1 VDLRDKPALEKVFSE
16 TKFDAVMH
24 FAGLKA
30 VGESVAKPLLYYNNN
45 LIATITLLEVMAA
58 HGCKKLVFSSS
69 ATVYGWPKEVPCT
82 EESPLSG
89 MSPYGRTKLFIE
101 DICRDV
107 QRGDPEWRIIMLRY
121 FNPVGAHPS
130 GRIGEDPCG
139 TPNNLMPYVQQ
150 VVVGRLPNLKIYGT
164 DYTTKDGTG
173 VRLSHPY
180 TTIRNLNCPLNPC
193 ITLTQTC
200 FLSLFHMNHVNLEIW
215 SMGWDYPRN
224 CLLQILDRIDS
235 SLELLSIMII

>member
-1 VDLRDKPALEKVFSE
+1 MFLSLFS
-16 TKFDAVMH
+16 
-24 FAGLKA
+24 
-30 VGESVAKPLLYYNNN
+30 
-45 LIATITLLEVMAA
+45 
-58 HGCKKLVFSSS
+58 
-69 ATVYGWPKEVPCT
+69 
-82 EESPLSG
+82 
-89 MSPYGRTKLFIE
+89 KLFIE

-173 VRLSHPY
+173 VRLLHPF
-180 TTIRNLNCPLNPC
+180 TIN
-193 ITLTQTC
+193 IS
-200 FLSLFHMNHVNLEIW
+200 FKSVHH
-215 SMGWDYPRN
+215 SYY
-224 CLLQILDRIDS
+224 ILD
-235 SLELLSIMII
+235 LMALSHGSCNFEFFIH